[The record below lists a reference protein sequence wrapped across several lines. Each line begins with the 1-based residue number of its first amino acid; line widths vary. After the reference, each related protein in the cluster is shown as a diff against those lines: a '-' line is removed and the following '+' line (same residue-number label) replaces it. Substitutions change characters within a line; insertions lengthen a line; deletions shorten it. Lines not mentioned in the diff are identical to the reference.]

1 MSWALYRT
9 ETFLSTAQKFF
20 RRHPDLK
27 SEFADLLR
35 QLSEDPFA
43 PRLRMHPLK
52 GKHQGNRAVSLTY
65 SFRVVL
71 ALQVRGKKIILLD
84 IGSHDEV
91 YR

>member
-1 MSWALYRT
+1 MTWALYRT
-9 ETFLSTAQKFF
+9 ETFVATARKFF

-27 SEFADLLR
+27 PEFGDLLR
-35 QLSEDPFA
+35 QLVEDPFA
-43 PRLRMHPLK
+43 PRLRTHPLK
-52 GKHQGNRAVSLTY
+52 GRHADKHAVSLTY

-71 ALQVRGKKIILLD
+71 TLELRGKSVTLLD